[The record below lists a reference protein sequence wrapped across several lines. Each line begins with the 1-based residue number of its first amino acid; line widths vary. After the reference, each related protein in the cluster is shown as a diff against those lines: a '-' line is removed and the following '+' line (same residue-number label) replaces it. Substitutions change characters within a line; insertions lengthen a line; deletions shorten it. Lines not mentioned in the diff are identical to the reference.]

1 MSGMLTTAQCLVKAA
16 EMEWLADTCPIA
28 VIAADYEK
36 MAVLWRRLA
45 LRATWQDGY
54 DSRTAA
60 NSN

>member
-1 MSGMLTTAQCLVKAA
+1 MRTTAQCLVKAA
-16 EMEWLADTCPIA
+16 KMERFADTCQIPA
-28 VIAADYEK
+28 MAADYER
-36 MAVLWRRLA
+36 MAVYWRRLA